1 MGEIMN
7 VELNVNGLKYE
18 ASFTKREIDEIIKPL
33 IYKFQEL
40 RQMKN
45 RRVIVFLSAP
55 PAVGKS
61 TFALFLEQLSNT
73 MENVLPVQHLSLDGF
88 HHKNKYLKN
97 NKINILGEERY
108 LSEIKGMP
116 ETFDLDKFKK
126 YLDRLKTEDV
136 KWPIYDRVK
145 HDVVEDQIEVNS
157 EIVLIEGNWLLLDEP
172 GWRDL
177 KEKCD
182 YSIFIRA
189 EEDQLKDR
197 LINRKIK
204 GGLTPE
210 EAIEFYKRSDGKN
223 VKRVMDYQLKA
234 DLVLELSENEENV
247 VVEGEL

>member
-1 MGEIMN
+1 MGEHMN
-7 VELNVNGLKYE
+7 VELNVNGFKYE
-18 ASFTKREIDEIIKPL
+18 ASFTENEVEGIIKPL
-33 IYKFQEL
+33 IHKFQEL
-40 RQMKN
+40 RKN
-45 RRVIVFLSAP
+45 DNHRTIIFLAAP

-61 TFALFLEQLSNT
+61 TFAVFLEKLSKS
-73 MENVLPVQHLSLDGF
+73 MENVSFVQHLSLDGF
-88 HHKNKYLKN
+88 HHKNEYLKN
-97 NKINILGEERY
+97 NKINIFGEERY

-126 YLDRLKTEDV
+126 YLDRLKTENI

-145 HDVVEDQIEVNS
+145 HDVVEDQIRVDS

-189 EEDQLKDR
+189 ADDQLKER

-204 GGLTPE
+204 GGLTPK
-210 EAIEFYKRSDGKN
+210 EALDFYERSDGKN
-223 VKRVMDYQLKA
+223 IRRVMDNQLAA
-234 DLVLELSENEENV
+234 DLVLELSENEEKII
-247 VVEGEL
+247 VEGEL